1 MTKLSISQAWDETRA
16 VLARDGKLI
25 GSVALALL
33 VLPGVLVSVFLPSSS
48 GTEMPAPGPWMVIV
62 LVGLLVSFVGQLS
75 VVRMAMGPHVT
86 VGEAIKH
93 AALRTV
99 PFILA
104 FLAWIVPVIIVASLL
119 YGVMRTNPA
128 QPSPAAALALLVV
141 TAVGIFLF
149 IRMFL
154 IAPVAT
160 AEPVGFIAILRRS
173 WDLTA
178 GNWWRL
184 FGFFVAFAV
193 GALILV
199 WAAGAVLGIVA
210 RIAVG
215 TLTPTSVAGLIVI
228 IVLQALTAAIYV
240 VLFVMQARLY
250 DQRMASTRQPGV
262 PTTGI

>member
-1 MTKLSISQAWDETRA
+1 
-16 VLARDGKLI
+16 
-25 GSVALALL
+25 
-33 VLPGVLVSVFLPSSS
+33 
-48 GTEMPAPGPWMVIV
+48 
-62 LVGLLVSFVGQLS
+62 
-75 VVRMAMGPHVT
+75 
-86 VGEAIKH
+86 
-93 AALRTV
+93 
-99 PFILA
+99 
-104 FLAWIVPVIIVASLL
+104 
-119 YGVMRTNPA
+119 
-128 QPSPAAALALLVV
+128 VV